1 MWHQIPAK
9 SKLPLLSRKRDKIY
23 SGRSLAK
30 RSDQQKSPTLDAS
43 SGGSLP
49 MKTTPGQYLKEVR
62 QRLGMSLRDVQ
73 DASAVIAAEE
83 GRHGFFIS
91 AAHMNRIEM
100 DVHTPSALKLFT
112 ICAVY
117 ALDMH
122 DVMRRYGADASRL
135 KLYRERFLRKL
146 TRPVSSEIYGTEEKM
161 IIPIR
166 LDPSFRWQTTT
177 LINRVVAQWGEVP
190 AAFLVGCNP
199 RQRTYAYIG
208 EDDLRMQP
216 LIRPGSLVMIDTRH
230 RRVEQRRYE
239 NEFDRPIYFIEL
251 RNGYRCAWCEIAGSR
266 LRVIPAPASGYPVE
280 NFSLPN
286 EAEVVGQVVNVAM
299 RLAPAEAASAENELR
314 SQVQSAVAK

>member
-1 MWHQIPAK
+1 MLCAVV
-9 SKLPLLSRKRDKIY
+9 
-23 SGRSLAK
+23 
-30 RSDQQKSPTLDAS
+30 
-43 SGGSLP
+43 LP
-49 MKTTPGQYLKEVR
+49 MKTTPGQYLREVR
-62 QRLGMSLRDVQ
+62 RRLGITLRDVQ

-83 GRHGFFIS
+83 GLHGFFIS

-117 ALDMH
+117 ALDIH
-122 DVMRRYGADASRL
+122 DVMRRYGVDACRL
-135 KLYRERFLRKL
+135 KLYRDRFFHKL
-146 TRPVSSEIYGTEEKM
+146 TRLVSSEIYSTEEKV

-199 RQRTYAYIG
+199 RRHTYGYIG

-216 LIRPGSLVMIDTRH
+216 LIRPGSLVTIDTEH
-230 RRVEQRRYE
+230 RRVEQRRYK

-251 RNGYRCAWCEIAGSR
+251 HNGYRCAWCEIAGSR

-280 NFSLPN
+280 TFSLPN

-299 RLAPAEAASAENELR
+299 RLAPAEAASAERELR
-314 SQVQSAVAK
+314 PQVQSAAAK